1 MAAFSL
7 SRRRNPLVLAA
18 IALVVV
24 GLAGLA
30 LTQRAAQMGLAFA
43 PQPVVPGLADTINTI
58 GEVMVE
64 TRDGG
69 SFHARRT
76 EDGNWVIPERNNFP
90 ANIQMVRAA
99 SVGMSELM
107 ALEPRT
113 AQPELL
119 GRLGLGAPEDG
130 GDAVRVRLNNRE
142 GETIGDLLIG
152 NAQGVADPEGL
163 ARLYVRRNG
172 DNQSYLAR
180 GSMVVSPDLTDWL
193 DRTLFT
199 VDVARIRSAA
209 LAPFDGPL
217 FTLARETE
225 MDTDFVLSEIPP
237 GREMSYPGVAYVPAT
252 ALANFTF
259 LDVMPAGDIDLTET
273 ASIVTNTF
281 DGLSVIVRVVRVGDA
296 HWALL
301 AAEPLPEAADD
312 VVAEALGINQMAQG
326 WAFLLPEFTAQT
338 FLTTRDS
345 LLAPEGETAAP

>member
-1 MAAFSL
+1 VPAFNL
-7 SRRRNPLVLAA
+7 SRRRNLVILTA

-30 LTQRAAQMGLAFA
+30 LMQRAAQMGPGFA

-58 GEVMVE
+58 GEVRVE

-69 SFHARRT
+69 TFHARRT

-113 AQPELL
+113 AQPELF
-119 GRLGLGAPEDG
+119 GRLGLVAPADG
-130 GDAVRVRLNNRE
+130 GDAIRVTLNNRE
-142 GETIGDLLIG
+142 GETIGDLLVG
-152 NAQGVADPEGL
+152 HAQGVADPEGL

-180 GSMVVSPDLTDWL
+180 GSMVVSPNVTNWL

-199 VDVARIRSAA
+199 VDVDRVRSAA
-209 LAPFDGPL
+209 FAPFDGAV

-225 MDTDFVLSEIPP
+225 MDTDFVLSELPE
-237 GREMSYPGVAYVPAT
+237 GREMSYPGVGYVPAT
-252 ALANFTF
+252 ALANFAF
-259 LDVMPAGDIDLTET
+259 LDVMPAGAIDLTET
-273 ASIVTNTF
+273 ASIVTDTF
-281 DGLSVIVRVVRVGDA
+281 DGLSVIVRVVRMGDA
-296 HWALL
+296 HWAIL
-301 AAEPLPEAADD
+301 AAEPLAEAEDD
-312 VVAEALGINQMAQG
+312 VVVEALGINQVAQG

-345 LLAPEGETAAP
+345 LLAPEGE